1 MNDYINTFVEENGIK
16 DPEAIELLKNFFE
29 FVYDDIY
36 DEGYNDGYGEGMEEG
51 EKNA

>member
-1 MNDYINTFVEENGIK
+1 MEDCIKTFVEENGIK
-16 DPEAIELLKNFFE
+16 DPQAIELLRNFFE

-51 EKNA
+51 ENK

>member
-1 MNDYINTFVEENGIK
+1 MEDYINTFVEENGIK

-36 DEGYNDGYGEGMEEG
+36 DEGYNDGYEEGMEEG
-51 EKNA
+51 EKK